1 MKTGKYSLRDLLTHN
16 EIDQMVIPELQRDYV
31 WTTDEVSK
39 VWNSFIAKFKA
50 ISKNSFSVL
59 NNDIPVDNSS
69 VVAYLEK
76 TYDILVHKTKMG
88 FVYAYHDKEM
98 PGKFFLIDGQ
108 QRMTT
113 FYLIL
118 LAIYVKLQET
128 DKFRKN
134 YYYNGH
140 PKIDYKV
147 RESAYEFL
155 RLFLDDILKNN
166 DFKEN
171 KNFFKSDYTYDT
183 TVRNLIDNYQ
193 FILLKLEEVADKKEL
208 LDLLD
213 YVENY
218 IEFNYFDT
226 NLSEQGESLYL
237 YMNSRGFHLSHQEKL
252 RANLIEKEPKEKKKN
267 AGKLWEDW
275 QDFFFEYKYD
285 NENADTGFEEFLY
298 FSSLLKK
305 QLLGKLSA
313 NDLNNFENLK
323 DFQINHLD
331 IAFLNSAFTSLK
343 AILFWQ
349 TAEPRYI
356 HEFFKDAKNV
366 KKQLYRYL
374 PVWYNHLKFSLL
386 DKKIAEHDLH
396 MFSLFILNNSH
407 TRDVTDDPD
416 KTFLGILNFVDGL
429 HSPSL
434 ETAQIS
440 KYFNQHDADKIML
453 MSSNKLFTD
462 LIFTLSFDYKFQ
474 EFLEGRSDIL
484 FKLSDVSLDAHFD
497 SDKVQQTIRLLKN
510 IFIPNES
517 VSLEQN
523 LKSKVLR
530 RYILSYFDFR
540 GWSGWSNY
548 GEKYNLIKDNRGWLS
563 RVVDHEDFKRVLIE
577 WKGGSVEE
585 NLEGRRTLFKDEFD
599 WRYYF
604 IHYDNVLNHSQN
616 HHFIYDDYIADIIL
630 IQKERQT
637 NGDCYL
643 AVKVLQNFGIINS
656 NFRQHELQ
664 TAYIDLV
671 LGDSEV
677 KVTTEIIPRL
687 TVDLVYQ
694 TKGRWCAE
702 VFYKD
707 VEDDSPLHVLE
718 NEGFVKHEDGKWK
731 MMDFYSH
738 SDHSLKE
745 NLIVLKDKVQALV
758 TDLNNKG
765 LVLVKN

>member
-1 MKTGKYSLRDLLTHN
+1 M
-16 EIDQMVIPELQRDYV
+16 
-31 WTTDEVSK
+31 
-39 VWNSFIAKFKA
+39 
-50 ISKNSFSVL
+50 
-59 NNDIPVDNSS
+59 
-69 VVAYLEK
+69 
-76 TYDILVHKTKMG
+76 
-88 FVYAYHDKEM
+88 
-98 PGKFFLIDGQ
+98 
-108 QRMTT
+108 
-113 FYLIL
+113 
-118 LAIYVKLQET
+118 
-128 DKFRKN
+128 RKN
-134 YYYNGH
+134 QR
-140 PKIDYKV
+140 K
-147 RESAYEFL
+147 R
-155 RLFLDDILKNN
+155 
-166 DFKEN
+166 
-171 KNFFKSDYTYDT
+171 
-183 TVRNLIDNYQ
+183 
-193 FILLKLEEVADKKEL
+193 
-208 LDLLD
+208 
-213 YVENY
+213 
-218 IEFNYFDT
+218 
-226 NLSEQGESLYL
+226 
-237 YMNSRGFHLSHQEKL
+237 
-252 RANLIEKEPKEKKKN
+252 KKN

-396 MFSLFILNNSH
+396 MFALFILNNSH

-474 EFLEGRSDIL
+474 ELLEGRTNVL
-484 FKLSDVSLDAHFD
+484 FGLANVSLDAQFD
-497 SDKVQQTIRLLKN
+497 GNKVYQIVRLLKS
-510 IFIPNES
+510 IFIRNEIS
-517 VSLEQN
+517 SLDQN
-523 LKSKVLR
+523 LNSTVLR
-530 RYILSYFDFR
+530 RYILTYFDFS

-563 RVVDHEDFKRVLIE
+563 RVVDHENFKKVLQD
-577 WKGGSVEE
+577 WKDCSLEE
-585 NLEGRRTLFKDEFD
+585 NLEDRRTFFKDESD

-604 IHYDNVLNHSQN
+604 VHYDNVLNHSQN
-616 HHFIYDDYIADIIL
+616 RHYIYDHYIADIIL
-630 IQKERQT
+630 IHKEKQT
-637 NGDCYL
+637 NWDCYL
-643 AVKVLQNFGIINS
+643 AVKVLQNFGIFNS
-656 NFRQHELQ
+656 NFRQHKLKK
-664 TAYIDLV
+664 AYIDLV
-671 LGDSEV
+671 IIDSEV

-687 TVDLVYQ
+687 TIDLVYK
-694 TKGRWCAE
+694 TKGKWFAE

-707 VEDDSPLHVLE
+707 VEDDARLFVLE
-718 NEGFVKHEDGKWK
+718 NEGFVKQEDGKWR
-731 MMDFYSH
+731 MIDFYIH
-738 SDHSLKE
+738 SDHSLNE
-745 NLIVLKDKVQALV
+745 NLIVLKDKVQSLI
-758 TDLNNKG
+758 TDFNNKG
-765 LVLVKN
+765 LVPVLN

>member
-1 MKTGKYSLRDLLTHN
+1 MRDLLTHN

-155 RLFLDDILKNN
+155 RVFLNDILKNN

-267 AGKLWEDW
+267 AGRLWEDW
-275 QDFFFEYKYD
+275 QDFFFEYKYG
-285 NENADTGFEEFLY
+285 NENADKGFEEFLY

-305 QLLGKLSA
+305 QELGHLSTD
-313 NDLNNFENLK
+313 DLSDFESLK
-323 DFQINHLD
+323 DFQIKHLD
-331 IAFLNSAFTSLK
+331 ISFLSRSFQSLK
-343 AILFWQ
+343 AVLFCDQ
-349 TAEPRYI
+349 NKEQYVEDYFERI
-356 HEFFKDAKNV
+356 KNEQGYV
-366 KKQLYRYL
+366 IRTLFRYL
-374 PVWYNHLKFSLL
+374 PVWYYHLKFSP
-386 DKKIAEHDLH
+386 DNKKINY
-396 MFSLFILNNSH
+396 FRLFIVNQSH
-407 TRDVTDDPD
+407 TRDVTDKPTVSIINALSFVENLVDVDLLKNVTDEKSLYTLHELKKQDLNIDP
-416 KTFLGILNFVDGL
+416 KFL
-429 HSPSL
+429 
-434 ETAQIS
+434 Q
-440 KYFNQHDADKIML
+440 
-453 MSSNKLFTD
+453 FTEQ
-462 LIFTLSFDYKFQ
+462 LYFDYKFQ

-530 RYILSYFDFR
+530 RYILSYFDFS

-718 NEGFVKHEDGKWK
+718 NEGFVKHEDGKWQ